1 MAATRTTKAGGGDPS
16 TISALPSRIVSL
28 VAMAIVLSACGKGT
42 GESAGNGGGGYG
54 GGGEPRASIPIP
66 PVNGP
71 YDWTID
77 PKDFVSTIDNPYFPL
92 EPGTTLVYEGRSDD
106 ERQVVTIEITG
117 QTEEILGVTC
127 VVVKDTVEVD
137 GEVAEF
143 TFDWYAQDVDGN
155 VWYMGED
162 TKEYENGKVSSTEG
176 SWEAG
181 VNGALP
187 GIIMTADPTV
197 GLAYTQE
204 HYANEA
210 EDKARVIR
218 VGDSVTVP
226 FGSFDDVLVTEEWT
240 PLEPDVRERKI
251 YARGLGVVRIKTI
264 QGGNELTTLTGAQL
278 PGGSVGEAGM
288 PCAEG

>member
-1 MAATRTTKAGGGDPS
+1 MRVVPTTAATRTTERGGRGRS
-16 TISALPSRIVSL
+16 TMRTRWSRQRWL
-28 VAMAIVLSACGKGT
+28 VVVAVVLTACGT
-42 GESAGNGGGGYG
+42 EAEAPPGNGGGGSG
-54 GGGEPRASIPIP
+54 GGGEPRAAISIPSLD
-66 PVNGP
+66 GP

-92 EPGTTLVYEGRSDD
+92 IPGTTLVYEGRSDD
-106 ERQVVTIEITG
+106 ERQLVTIEVTR
-117 QTEEILGVTC
+117 QTKEILGVTC
-127 VVVKDTVEVD
+127 VVVKDTVEVA

-162 TKEYENGKVSSTEG
+162 TKEYEHGKVTTTEG

-181 VNGALP
+181 VDGALP
-187 GIIMTADPTV
+187 GVIMAADPTV

-204 HYANEA
+204 HLAGEA

-240 PLEPDVRERKI
+240 PLEPKFLENKY
-251 YARGLGVVRIKTI
+251 YAPGVGVVFEELVK
-264 QGGNELTTLTGAQL
+264 GGHEVNRLVEVHEPA
-278 PGGSVGEAGM
+278 
-288 PCAEG
+288 

>member
-1 MAATRTTKAGGGDPS
+1 MTAEPTTTATWTTEAGGGGRATVRPRR
-16 TISALPSRIVSL
+16 SRILSL
-28 VAMAIVLSACGKGT
+28 VAVAVVLTSCGTDAGAP
-42 GESAGNGGGGYG
+42 AGNGGGGSG

-66 PVNGP
+66 PLDGP

-77 PKDFVSTIDNPYFPL
+77 PKSFVSTIDNPYFPL
-92 EPGTTLVYEGRSDD
+92 EPGTTLVYEGRSDG
-106 ERQVVTIEITG
+106 ERQVVTIEVTRK
-117 QTEEILGVTC
+117 TKEILGVTC

-143 TFDWYAQDVDGN
+143 TYDWYAQDVDGN

-162 TKEYENGKVSSTEG
+162 TKEYENGKISSTEG

-181 VNGALP
+181 VDGALP
-187 GIIMTADPTV
+187 GVIMAADPTV

-204 HYANEA
+204 HYAGEA

-226 FGSFDDVLVTEEWT
+226 FGSFHDVLVTEEWT
-240 PLEPDVRERKI
+240 PLEPRFLENKY
-251 YARGLGVVRIKTI
+251 YAPGVGVVFEELVK
-264 QGGNELTTLTGAQL
+264 GGHEVNRLVEVHGPA
-278 PGGSVGEAGM
+278 
-288 PCAEG
+288 